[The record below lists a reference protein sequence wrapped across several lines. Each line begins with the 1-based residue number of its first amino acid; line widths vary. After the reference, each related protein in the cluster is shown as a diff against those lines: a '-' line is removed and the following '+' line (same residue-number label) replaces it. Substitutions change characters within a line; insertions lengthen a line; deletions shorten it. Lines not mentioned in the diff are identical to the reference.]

1 MRVVKLCIT
10 SLDLHEFPDFEIE
23 FDKGNGDS
31 DSEDLAWFNPQTHL
45 DILLLIM
52 HQFMG
57 FMNKKINI
65 FRYPELFRL
74 CQTKIDKQSEFKI
87 IDSDGNYDYIDNL
100 SEDVSN
106 GLIFLSILE
115 SIKPG
120 CVDWKNSGVRS
131 EVRHKFDAINNCN
144 YLIDILKTERTFK
157 DIFHLVGIGGNN
169 IVDGHNKYIR
179 SLLLQIQRYHSTK
192 LMAKILFKKRS
203 VTDDELLLWMNNRL
217 SIYQKMVK
225 AMSKMHRNDT
235 SLCNLGSNTVQMKAN
250 VRIPPTQLQPITR
263 QTTQQMIGHR

>member
-74 CQTKIDKQSEFKI
+74 CQTKIDKQSAQKCACKEWLHKWIVFI
-87 IDSDGNYDYIDNL
+87 TNPNNLHSYHSPVMSGNI
-100 SEDVSN
+100 SW
-106 GLIFLSILE
+106 E
-115 SIKPG
+115 SIK
-120 CVDWKNSGVRS
+120 V
-131 EVRHKFDAINNCN
+131 
-144 YLIDILKTERTFK
+144 
-157 DIFHLVGIGGNN
+157 
-169 IVDGHNKYIR
+169 
-179 SLLLQIQRYHSTK
+179 QR
-192 LMAKILFKKRS
+192 KK
-203 VTDDELLLWMNNRL
+203 
-217 SIYQKMVK
+217 
-225 AMSKMHRNDT
+225 
-235 SLCNLGSNTVQMKAN
+235 
-250 VRIPPTQLQPITR
+250 
-263 QTTQQMIGHR
+263 